1 MAETK
6 SPRKRGKTPLILLSP
21 AKSLDFETPA
31 PTRKAG
37 IPRFLDDQTGELA
50 GLLKEKTAVELAGL
64 MSLSARL
71 AELNFRRYQ
80 SFDPAVVRR
89 QAKKAGQTGGRGR
102 EATPPAA
109 KQALWAFTGDVYQ
122 GFDAPSLKG
131 RNIDRA
137 DQRIRILS
145 GLYGYLRPLDLML
158 PYRLE
163 MGTRL
168 ETPRGRDLY
177 QFWGSAITEGLAEEG
192 PPWICNLASKEYY
205 RSVREKEL
213 PCPVVHPV
221 FQDESG
227 GTFKVLGMFAK
238 HARGLMAR
246 WLVDNDVR
254 DPGELPEFDSGGY
267 RFNAPDSTPSAPVFR
282 RPATAR

>member
-1 MAETK
+1 MADA
-6 SPRKRGKTPLILLSP
+6 PLILLSP

-31 PTRKAG
+31 PTKKAG
-37 IPRFLDDQTGELA
+37 IPRFLDDQTVELA
-50 GLLKEKTAVELAGL
+50 GLLKKKTAVELAGL

-80 SFDPAVVRR
+80 SFDPAVLRA
-89 QAKKAGQTGGRGR
+89 QARKAGHNGGGREG
-102 EATPPAA
+102 TPPAA

-168 ETPRGRDLY
+168 ETPRGRGLY
-177 QFWGSAITEGLAEEG
+177 QFWGGAITEGLAEER
-192 PPWICNLASKEYY
+192 PPWICNLASQEYY

-213 PCPVVHPV
+213 PCPVVHPA
-221 FQDESG
+221 FQDESK
-227 GTFKVLGMFAK
+227 GTFKVMGMFAK

-254 DPGELPEFDSGGY
+254 DPGELPEFDGGGY
-267 RFNAPDSTPSAPVFR
+267 RFSESDSSPSAPVYR

>member
-1 MAETK
+1 MADA
-6 SPRKRGKTPLILLSP
+6 PLILLSP

-31 PTRKAG
+31 PTKKAG
-37 IPRFLDDQTGELA
+37 IPRFLDDQTVELA
-50 GLLKEKTAVELAGL
+50 GLLKKKTAVELAGL

-80 SFDPAVVRR
+80 SFDPAVLRR
-89 QAKKAGQTGGRGR
+89 QAKQSGQAGTGPR
-102 EATPPAA
+102 AASPPPG

-131 RNIDRA
+131 RGIDRA
-137 DQRIRILS
+137 ERRIRILS
-145 GLYGYLRPLDLML
+145 GLYGFLRPLDLML

-163 MGTRL
+163 MGTKL
-168 ETPRGRDLY
+168 QTPRGKDLY
-177 QFWGSAITEGLAEEG
+177 QFWGCAITEGLAEES
-192 PPWICNLASKEYY
+192 PAWICNLASQEYY

-213 PCPVVHPV
+213 PCPVVHPA
-221 FQDESG
+221 FQDESK
-227 GTFKVLGMFAK
+227 GTFKVMGMFAK

-254 DPGELPEFDSGGY
+254 DPGQLPGFDGGGY
-267 RFNAPDSTPSAPVFR
+267 RFSESESTPAKPVFQ
-282 RPATAR
+282 RPASAR

>member
-1 MAETK
+1 MAETNSSRK
-6 SPRKRGKTPLILLSP
+6 SGKPPLILLSP

-31 PTRKAG
+31 TTRRAG
-37 IPRFLDDQTGELA
+37 IPRFLGAETAELA
-50 GLLKEKTAVELAGL
+50 GLLKGKSAVELAGL
-64 MSLSARL
+64 MGLSERL
-71 AELNFRRYQ
+71 AELNFQRYQ

-89 QAKKAGQTGGRGR
+89 QAKNAGKAGRS
-102 EATPPAA
+102 AVPPPA

-131 RNIDRA
+131 RGIDRA
-137 DQRIRILS
+137 ERRIRILS
-145 GLYGYLRPLDLML
+145 GLYGFLRPLDLML

-163 MGTRL
+163 MGTKL
-168 ETPRGRDLY
+168 QTPRGKDLY
-177 QFWGSAITEGLAEEG
+177 QFWGGAITEGLAEEKPG
-192 PPWICNLASKEYY
+192 WICNLASQEYY

-213 PCPVVHPV
+213 PCPVVHPA
-221 FQDESG
+221 FQDESK

-254 DPGELPEFDSGGY
+254 DPGELPGFDAGGY
-267 RFNAPDSTPSAPVFR
+267 RYNESESTPAKPVFQ

>member
-1 MAETK
+1 M
-6 SPRKRGKTPLILLSP
+6 SP

-31 PTRKAG
+31 PTSKVG
-37 IPRFLDDQTGELA
+37 VPRFLDDQTGELA
-50 GLLKEKTAVELAGL
+50 GLLKNKTAVELAGL
-64 MSLSARL
+64 MGLSARL

-80 SFDPAVVRR
+80 SFDPAILRA
-89 QAKKAGQTGGRGR
+89 QARKAGHNGGRGR
-102 EATPPAA
+102 DAAPPAA

-131 RNIDRA
+131 RDIDRA

-163 MGTRL
+163 MGTKL
-168 ETPRGRDLY
+168 ETPLGRDLY

-192 PPWICNLASKEYY
+192 PAWICNLASQEYY
-205 RSVREKEL
+205 RAVREKEL

-221 FQDESG
+221 FQDESK
-227 GTFKVLGMFAK
+227 GTFKVMGMFAK
-238 HARGLMAR
+238 YARGLMAR

-254 DPGELPEFDSGGY
+254 DPGELSKFDGGGY
-267 RFNAPDSTPSAPVFR
+267 RFSESESTPAKPVFR

>member
-1 MAETK
+1 MAEERP
-6 SPRKRGKTPLILLSP
+6 PRKRGKTPLILLSP

-31 PTRKAG
+31 PTSKAG
-37 IPRFLDDQTGELA
+37 VPRFLDDQTGELA
-50 GLLKEKTAVELAGL
+50 GLLKNKTAVELAGL
-64 MSLSARL
+64 MGLSARL
-71 AELNFRRYQ
+71 AELNFQRYQ
-80 SFDPAVVRR
+80 SFDPAVVRA
-89 QAKKAGQTGGRGR
+89 QARKSGRNGGRGR

-131 RNIDRA
+131 RDIDRA

-163 MGTRL
+163 MGTKL
-168 ETPRGRDLY
+168 ETPRGRGLY

-192 PPWICNLASKEYY
+192 PPWICNLASQEYY
-205 RSVREKEL
+205 RAVREKEL

-227 GTFKVLGMFAK
+227 GTFKVMGMFAK

-254 DPGELPEFDSGGY
+254 DPGDLPEFDGGGY
-267 RFNAPDSTPSAPVFR
+267 RFSAPDSSPSAPVYR